1 MSCWIAEQNFI
12 YVRPCLS
19 LLDFVFAIVFAAVVG
34 SIVGGLAW
42 TLNPIRNDKK
52 PAAPDVKVVL
62 INLATKAQSYR
73 ASFQR
78 KITLCLF

>member
-42 TLNPIRNDKK
+42 TFNPIRND
-52 PAAPDVKVVL
+52 VTTLWSVQL
-62 INLATKAQSYR
+62 EIINEALWLVSESHVMSYDQS
-73 ASFQR
+73 
-78 KITLCLF
+78 